1 MLREP
6 PDIGII
12 ALAGALASML
22 FGPEVAVYVGPYVVI
37 LLAST
42 VGASFALA
50 RRTVESRS
58 NAVWFF
64 LRTNGL
70 AVLLTV
76 ALATA
81 IAGHYPDLTER
92 VLIAPIAFL
101 LGFIG
106 DDWPHLLKWAGAKV
120 NALIDVLI
128 KLRGGG
134 NG

>member
-1 MLREP
+1 MYREP
-6 PDIGII
+6 PDIGIV
-12 ALAGALASML
+12 ALAGALASLL
-22 FGPEVAVYVGPYVVI
+22 FGPELAGYVGPYVVI

-50 RRTVESRS
+50 RRTVESRAS
-58 NAVWFF
+58 AIWFF

-76 ALATA
+76 ALAAA
-81 IAGHYPDLTER
+81 ISGSYPGLTER
-92 VLIAPIAFL
+92 VLIAPTAFV

-106 DDWPHLLKWAGAKV
+106 DDWPNVLRWAGTKV

-128 KLRGGG
+128 KMRGGG

>member
-1 MLREP
+1 MYQSP
-6 PDIGII
+6 VDIGIL
-12 ALAGALASML
+12 ALAGTLASL
-22 FGPEVAVYVGPYVVI
+22 IFGPEAAGYVGPYVVI

-42 VGASFALA
+42 IGASFALA
-50 RRTVESRS
+50 RRSVETRP

-64 LRTNGL
+64 IRTNGL

-76 ALATA
+76 ALAAA
-81 IAGHYPDLTER
+81 ISGQHPELPER
-92 VLIAPIAFL
+92 VLIAPIAFV

-106 DDWPHLLKWAGAKV
+106 DDWPGLLRWAGSKV

>member
-6 PDIGII
+6 PDIGIV
-12 ALAGALASML
+12 ALAGTLASFL

-58 NAVWFF
+58 NAILFF
-64 LRTNGL
+64 IRTNGL
-70 AVLLTV
+70 ALLLTV
-76 ALATA
+76 ALAA
-81 IAGHYPDLTER
+81 AVSGHHPELTER
-92 VLIAPIAFL
+92 VLIAPIAFV

-106 DDWPHLLKWAGAKV
+106 DDWPKLLRWAGTKV

-128 KLRGGG
+128 KMRGGG